1 VKVSR
6 AGVIYGLTAVATMGW
21 TMFQQYRVETM
32 RGRLSMIQDEVDRCG
47 RVQLLNTREDVIAVM
62 GPPVREETVAS
73 VTGGSA
79 RRLYYR
85 FAAVD
90 TPHLP
95 YVDVDDHFKK
105 VVAVDCMLSNHSLDK
120 LVKTNKAMLPKEEAL
135 PTDRKRF

>member
-1 VKVSR
+1 MSR
-6 AGVIYGLTAVATMGW
+6 AAVIYGLTAVATLGW
-21 TMFQQYRVETM
+21 TFFQQYRIEVM
-32 RGRLSMIQDEVDRCG
+32 RGRLSMIQDEMDRCG

-62 GPPVREETVAS
+62 GQPVREETVAS

-85 FAAVD
+85 FAAVK
-90 TPHLP
+90 TSQLP

-120 LVKTNKAMLPKEEAL
+120 LVRTGKAELPKEEAL